1 MSEPTR
7 FPFHK
12 TYYHPARGAKA
23 DALASVFWPVALF
36 LLSVSVSLICWGAY
50 NALPRPALAGE
61 KDLRQA
67 VLPPKFNPDS
77 ARVPPT
83 KKAEPIA
90 ESEPTRT
97 AKPISA
103 PPLLPALP
111 TPAVLVPELPPAD
124 AITLTALEPPP
135 LPAQITATNPLVYRE
150 STLGD
155 TPMLRNWKTLALCSL
170 FTSAVLVQAP
180 ALADEKAVL
189 ERIDALQESM
199 KKSFDGVAKDMGD
212 FKADF
217 KKIRDSISVLE
228 DDGVKQRLDVANTN
242 AKVKQIE
249 GALEKIRADI
259 ETLRLREP
267 TIAKTGIDKGSV
279 EDIKA
284 KLGSIEQAILRLQPS
299 TSRVAMS
306 PPTSSA
312 TGRVVLV
319 NLYPEELL
327 YLINGKTFRVAPG
340 ANVPVDMVPSGTLNY
355 EVISGTWGLRA
366 KNTTT
371 LAPNETFTLTAR

>member
-12 TYYHPARGAKA
+12 TYYHPTRGAKA
-23 DALASVFWPVALF
+23 DALANVFWPIVMF
-36 LLSVSVSLICWGAY
+36 LLSLSVSLICWGAY
-50 NALPRPALAGE
+50 NALPQPAGAAE
-61 KDLRQA
+61 KDLRQ
-67 VLPPKFNPDS
+67 VVVPPKFNPDS
-77 ARVPPT
+77 ARVSLK
-83 KKAEPIA
+83 KKAEPVA
-90 ESEPTRT
+90 ESELPAR
-97 AKPISA
+97 AQVSE
-103 PPLLPALP
+103 PPLLPPLP
-111 TPAVLVPELPPAD
+111 MSLPALPPAE
-124 AITLTALEPPP
+124 AITLTALEPAP
-135 LPAQITATNPLVYRE
+135 LPTQITAVNPLVYRE
-150 STLGD
+150 STPGD

-170 FTSAVLVQAP
+170 LTSAVLVQAP
-180 ALADEKAVL
+180 VLADEKAVL
-189 ERIDALQESM
+189 EKIDALQESI
-199 KKSFDGVAKDMGD
+199 KKSFDGVSKDMGD
-212 FKADF
+212 FKAEF
-217 KKIRDSISVLE
+217 KKIRDSISTLE
-228 DDGVKQRLDVANTN
+228 DDGVKQRLDLANTN

-249 GALEKIRADI
+249 GALEKIRGEV

-267 TIAKTGIDKGSV
+267 TVAKTGIDKGSV
-279 EDIKA
+279 DDIKA

-306 PPTSSA
+306 PPAAST

-327 YLINGKTFRVAPG
+327 YLINGKSYRVAPG
-340 ANVPVDMVPSGTLNY
+340 ANVPVDLVPAGSLNY